1 LRKTRER
8 MTHFSCCLTS
18 PLGNWTGM
26 CGEVLITLGLPSGWL
41 RLLNVSINKMNF
53 SASMGLYSL

>member
-1 LRKTRER
+1 